1 MNIKE
6 LKIKGFKSIGEIVLK
21 SPNPFSVFVGANG
34 AGKSNIF
41 EALEFLNYC
50 NIMDPE
56 EAIKYFGKLE
66 DVINRNHSSSE
77 SIIFEI
83 YLDTL
88 KSSFVLTPNFPNE
101 RFSNFAELSWNSFGK
116 HLREQLIKN
125 GGVNVEKTEST
136 ILDDTLK
143 PEYLHLTNFTRLFI
157 SKSSLLKR
165 NMQDDSQI
173 ALDASNL
180 EKVLKRIF
188 RNKAIKDEIVEI
200 LQLLVPGFDS
210 IEIVSEELSGTDS
223 LLVYETSLKKPLT
236 KRLISDG
243 TYNILAILAAIYQ
256 SDKPQFLCIEEP
268 ENGLN
273 PKVIRELVNIIRRQC
288 EEHGHY
294 IWLNTHSQTLV
305 SELRPEEIILV
316 DKVNGMTQT
325 KQVTGM
331 NLHGLKMDEALL
343 TNALGGGIPW

>member
-1 MNIKE
+1 MNIKQ
-6 LKIKGFKSIGEIVLK
+6 LRIKGFKSIGEITLD

-50 NIMDPE
+50 NIWGPE
-56 EAIKYFGKLE
+56 KAIKFFGNPDEIKNRNLSDYNSLTGEGKSMTFLIDLDSIKPYFKFPLLYQDGNIPKGDYVFDDFGKYMDSE
-66 DVINRNHSSSE
+66 DIE
-77 SIIFEI
+77 
-83 YLDTL
+83 DAL
-88 KSSFVLTPNFPNE
+88 KL
-101 RFSNFAELSWNSFGK
+101 
-116 HLREQLIKN
+116 
-125 GGVNVEKTEST
+125 
-136 ILDDTLK
+136 
-143 PEYLHLTNFTRLFI
+143 PEYLQLTNFTRLFVRN
-157 SKSSLLKR
+157 SALLKI
-165 NMQDDSQI
+165 NNQDDSQL

-188 RNKAIKDEIVEI
+188 RNQKVKEEIVEI
-200 LQLLVPGFDS
+200 LQLLIPGFDN
-210 IEIVSEELSGTDS
+210 IDIVSEELSSTDN
-223 LLVYETSLKKPLT
+223 LLVYEKSLKKPLS

-243 TYNILAILAAIYQ
+243 TFNILAILAAIYQ

-273 PKVIRELVNIIRRQC
+273 PKVVRELVSIIRSKCQD
-288 EEHGHY
+288 HGHY

-325 KQVTGM
+325 KQINGM
-331 NLHGLKMDEALL
+331 DLHGLKMDEALL
-343 TNALGGGIPW
+343 TNSLGGGIPW

>member
-41 EALEFLNYC
+41 EALEFFDYC
-50 NIMDPE
+50 NSFEIE
-56 EAIKYFGKLE
+56 EALRLFGNFNEIRHQNLASEDDEINLNIDLGIPKSKLK
-66 DVINRNHSSSE
+66 VP
-77 SIIFEI
+77 
-83 YLDTL
+83 
-88 KSSFVLTPNFPNE
+88 SSFHFYIDASILNKRTHHE
-101 RFSNFAELSWNSFGK
+101 RMIDPQSKEFK
-116 HLREQLIKN
+116 QLI
-125 GGVNVEKTEST
+125 
-136 ILDDTLK
+136 
-143 PEYLHLTNFTRLFI
+143 NFNRLFI
-157 SKSSLLKR
+157 GNTSLKKI
-165 NMQDDSQI
+165 NAHDDSKLT
-173 ALDASNL
+173 LDASNL
-180 EKVLKRIF
+180 EKVIKRIF
-188 RNKAIKDEIVEI
+188 NDPDKKNEI
-200 LQLLVPGFDS
+200 LEIIQLLVPEFERA
-210 IEIVSEELSGTDS
+210 EIVSEELSGTDN
-223 LLVYETSLKKPLT
+223 LIIYEKSLKKPLT

-243 TYNILAILAAIYQ
+243 TYNILAILTAIYQ
-256 SDKPQFLCIEEP
+256 SDTPQFLCIEEP

-273 PKVIRELVNIIRRQC
+273 PKVVRELVNIIRTQC
-288 EEHGHY
+288 EERGHY

-331 NLHGLKMDEALL
+331 DLHGLKMDEALL